1 MAVIRRIARWI
12 LLLASISCIIPFPS
26 DVAEPVELGS
36 ILISILM
43 ALLALDMLLLILRV
57 PRRRFQLLFEFVL
70 YPAFIALLLF
80 RLITSNAVSSLMSH
94 ELGTREA
101 RLLHFRHIYASLI
114 AAAFIV
120 LLDAR
125 TRIRARIYTSMIKK
139 VCR

>member
-1 MAVIRRIARWI
+1 MTVIRRIARWI
-12 LLLASISCIIPFPS
+12 LFLVSISCIIPFPS
-26 DVAEPVELGS
+26 DVAEPVELRS

-94 ELGTREA
+94 ELGTLGA
-101 RLLHFRHIYASLI
+101 RATLLLLFGAIYASLI

-120 LLDAR
+120 LLDAKNSYQGKNI
-125 TRIRARIYTSMIKK
+125 THL
-139 VCR
+139 

>member
-1 MAVIRRIARWI
+1 MTVIKRIARWI

-94 ELGTREA
+94 ELGTLGA
-101 RLLHFRHIYASLI
+101 RATLLLLFVAIYASLI

-120 LLDAR
+120 LLDAKNSYQGKNI
-125 TRIRARIYTSMIKK
+125 THL
-139 VCR
+139 

>member
-94 ELGTREA
+94 ELGTLGVRA
-101 RLLHFRHIYASLI
+101 TLLLLFVAIYASLI

-120 LLDAR
+120 LLDAKNSYQGKNI
-125 TRIRARIYTSMIKK
+125 THL
-139 VCR
+139 

>member
-1 MAVIRRIARWI
+1 MTVIKRIARWI

-94 ELGTREA
+94 ELGTLGVRA
-101 RLLHFRHIYASLI
+101 TLLLLFVAIYASLI

-120 LLDAR
+120 LLDAKNSYQGKNI
-125 TRIRARIYTSMIKK
+125 THL
-139 VCR
+139 